1 MLFSAAAPLI
11 SLSFF
16 SSFAVAQSAPNCSTD
31 FGTSW
36 DWSYNSLGQNPC
48 MVASYMITEC
58 VGVWIG
64 PVESGYT
71 GPDALDGS
79 NKLCLCSTVTYSLL
93 SACGDCQ
100 GQGATLISW
109 SQYAYNCTT
118 TSMPPGSFPDP
129 IPAGTRLPQWALLD
143 VTSENHWNVSK
154 SQAVGDTPE
163 LGPGTIPSGPSGPAS
178 TGPTNA
184 NSATPMPISGQSSN
198 TGAIIAGGVAGGVA
212 GGLAA
217 ISIVVAALLFYL
229 RRRNPPAPS
238 APHQE
243 KIFQP

>member
-58 VGVWIG
+58 VGAR
-64 PVESGYT
+64 PVESGTIWYT

-93 SACGDCQ
+93 SACGTCQ
-100 GQGATLISW
+100 GPAANLISW

-143 VTSENHWNVSK
+143 VTSENHWNASK
-154 SQAVGDTPE
+154 SQAVG
-163 LGPGTIPSGPSGPAS
+163 GPSGPAS

-184 NSATPMPISGQSSN
+184 YPITTPASSSSSYSSSNSATPMPISGQSSN
-198 TGAIIAGGVAGGVA
+198 TGAIAGGVA

-217 ISIVVAALLFYL
+217 ISIVVAALLFYR
-229 RRRNPPAPS
+229 RRRNPPAP
-238 APHQE
+238 
-243 KIFQP
+243 